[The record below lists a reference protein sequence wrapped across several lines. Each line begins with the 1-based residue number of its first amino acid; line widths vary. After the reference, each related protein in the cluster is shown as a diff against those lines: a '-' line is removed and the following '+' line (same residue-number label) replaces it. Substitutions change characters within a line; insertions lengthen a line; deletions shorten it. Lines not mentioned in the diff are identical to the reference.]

1 MTIQDSKPG
10 GDYAIVQLR
19 TRVKEA
25 ISKTDIKIKIIL
37 KTMSSI
43 SYFPFPPYSSSPP
56 IQCLS
61 GYRKPV
67 ILCN

>member
-25 ISKTDIKIKIIL
+25 ISDKDRDKK
-37 KTMSSI
+37 
-43 SYFPFPPYSSSPP
+43 
-56 IQCLS
+56 
-61 GYRKPV
+61 
-67 ILCN
+67 